1 MASGI
6 KCSVYDSQ
14 FKGKTGLG
22 EEMAEKNGLQD
33 EFKHRR
39 NPKMRIYV

>member
-14 FKGKTGLG
+14 FKGKMALG
-22 EEMAEKNGLQD
+22 EEMAKKSLQD
-33 EFKHRR
+33 EFKQRR
-39 NPKMRIYV
+39 NPKLRVCV

>member
-14 FKGKTGLG
+14 FKGKLGLG
-22 EEMAEKNGLQD
+22 EEMARING
-33 EFKHRR
+33 H
-39 NPKMRIYV
+39 